1 MQMAW
6 SMFEGKPLAAK
17 LFVIGLIVLGLLIPL
32 SMLRGLILERSQM
45 RNQAVETVAR
55 GWGGSIA
62 VGGPM
67 LRVPFDVENK
77 SSTGEVSTK
86 SHQLYILA
94 QYLDMQAT
102 IDHTVTRR
110 IGIYEIPV
118 YLVRAR
124 LSGTFKMTDVVAAA
138 AMGPYPTATFHWKE
152 ASVRLP
158 LSDVRSIREFSGA
171 TVGQHTVA
179 FGPAL
184 ADGLPGVEARID
196 LSEFLKD
203 ESTPFSA
210 QLVLAGSQSL
220 NFVPT
225 AATTTVDLVSDWPDP
240 QFQGAFLPAQFT
252 IDGHGFSAHWQVLA
266 LNRAFSQS
274 WVDTHV
280 DSAQFGNA
288 AYGVNL
294 FQSVDVYQR
303 SERAVKYALLFIS
316 LTFLSFFAWESL
328 GKVRVHAVQYFLI
341 GLALSTFYLLLIALA
356 EHLAFWLSYWLGAA
370 ALVGLLGFY
379 ISGAMDSA
387 RLGAMIAVVMT
398 LVYGLLFVLVLS
410 ESYALL
416 IGAIALFAALAA
428 VMAATRRLSWELA
441 TSQR

>member
-1 MQMAW
+1 
-6 SMFEGKPLAAK
+6 
-17 LFVIGLIVLGLLIPL
+17 
-32 SMLRGLILERSQM
+32 
-45 RNQAVETVAR
+45 
-55 GWGGSIA
+55 
-62 VGGPM
+62 
-67 LRVPFDVENK
+67 
-77 SSTGEVSTK
+77 
-86 SHQLYILA
+86 
-94 QYLDMQAT
+94 
-102 IDHTVTRR
+102 
-110 IGIYEIPV
+110 
-118 YLVRAR
+118 
-124 LSGTFKMTDVVAAA
+124 MTDVMAAA

-171 TVGQHTVA
+171 TVGQHILT

-184 ADGLPGVEARID
+184 SDGLPSVEARID
-196 LSEFLKD
+196 LSEFFKD
-203 ESTPFSA
+203 ESLPFSA

-225 AATTTVDLVSDWPDP
+225 AATTRVDLVSDWPDP
-240 QFQGAFLPAQFT
+240 QFQGAFLPAQYT

-266 LNRAFSQS
+266 LNRAFAQS
-274 WVDTHV
+274 WVDTRV

-288 AYGVNL
+288 AYGVDL

-328 GKVRVHAVQYFLI
+328 GKVRVHAVQYLLI

-356 EHLAFWLSYWLGAA
+356 EHLPFWLSYWLGAA

-398 LVYGLLFVLVLS
+398 LVYGLLFMLVLS

-416 IGAIALFAALAA
+416 IGAIALFAVLAT
-428 VMAATRRLSWELA
+428 VMAATRKLHWDLE